1 MKKFLMPIASVV
13 MTLAVS
19 CAANAAPSNYT
30 VTVDVDPDDDG
41 STAFIVNYDTGEKI
55 DSAVVADGKAKFSGQ
70 LENPALVR
78 LLIDG
83 QRAGTFILEQ
93 GDIRLGE
100 KVAAGTPLNQKMDEL
115 SSKLSAIEAEYAAL
129 PGDAS
134 DETRQ
139 ALIDRYDGLM
149 DETMEANMD
158 NPIGYYLFLQ
168 KGMELTLPELEETLA
183 KYPQM
188 AKYQRMQKML
198 ASARIKEATSEGKP
212 FVDFTVES
220 PDGIHKL
227 SDYVGKGKPVLV
239 DFWASWCGP
248 CRREMPTLKRIYN
261 EFGASKGLEVLGV
274 AVWDEVPNTLKAIEE
289 LQLPWPQIIDAKT
302 VPTDA
307 YGIEGI
313 PCIIL
318 FGPDG
323 TILVRGKQGEDLYKA
338 VSEALNN

>member
-1 MKKFLMPIASVV
+1 MQIASAV
-13 MTLAVS
+13 MMVAAS
-19 CAANAAPSNYT
+19 CTASAAPAGYT
-30 VTVDVDPDDDG
+30 VTVDVDSDDNG
-41 STAFIVNYDTGEKI
+41 ETVYIVDYDNGEKL
-55 DSAVVADGKAKFSGQ
+55 DSAVVVGGQAKFAGH

-78 LLIDG
+78 LFIGG
-83 QRAGTFILEQ
+83 QRAGTFILEP

-100 KVAAGTPLNQKMDEL
+100 KVAAGTPLNTKMDEL
-115 SSKLSAIEAEYAAL
+115 SAKLEKIEAEYASL
-129 PGDAS
+129 PADAT

-139 ALIDRYDGLM
+139 AVVDSYDGLL
-149 DETMEANMD
+149 DDTMNANMD

-183 KYPQM
+183 KYPNM
-188 AKYQRMQKML
+188 AKYQRVQKML
-198 ASARIKEATSEGKP
+198 ASARTKDATSEGKQ

-220 PDGIHKL
+220 PDGVHKL
-227 SDYVGKGKPVLV
+227 SDFVGKGKPVLV

-248 CRREMPTLKRIYN
+248 CRREMPTLKRIYS
-261 EFGASKGLEVLGV
+261 EFGPTKGLEVLGV

-302 VPTDA
+302 IPTDA

-323 TILVRGKQGEDLYKA
+323 KILVRGKQGEDLYKA
-338 VSEALNN
+338 VSAALSDL